1 MDKKTA
7 RQEIRE
13 KIQKLNQREIHKY
26 NREINSHIVNSRL
39 FLEGKVI
46 MGYLGEPGEVNIDQ
60 SLQTALNMGKTV
72 CVPQILEGPGEMAA
86 ARLVTLKKLGR
97 DRYGIRTPQEPVETI
112 APEDIDLVLTP
123 GLGFTAQGERLGR
136 GAGYYDRSCHGAP
149 KGFPWQS
156 GMRCRSR
163 KSCPPMPMTRKSVIC
178 VRKKDCG
185 YARITENKEESF
197 WRVKIG
203 SSCWFQCWPS

>member
-1 MDKKTA
+1 MTSGIK
-7 RQEIRE
+7 EIRTVM
-13 KIQKLNQREIHKY
+13 QRADENRRFGARTIVFVDEIHRF

-46 MGYLGEPGEVNIDQ
+46 MGYLAEPGEVNIDQ

-72 CVPQILEGPGEMAA
+72 CVPQILEAPGEMAA

-136 GAGYYDRSCHGAP
+136 G
-149 KGFPWQS
+149 
-156 GMRCRSR
+156 SR
-163 KSCPPMPMTRKSVIC
+163 VL
-178 VRKKDCG
+178 
-185 YARITENKEESF
+185 
-197 WRVKIG
+197 
-203 SSCWFQCWPS
+203 

>member
-1 MDKKTA
+1 MDKKA
-7 RQEIRE
+7 VRQEIRD
-13 KIQKLNQREIHKY
+13 KIQRLNQREIHRF

-60 SLQTALNMGKTV
+60 ALQTALNMGKTV
-72 CVPQILEGPGEMAA
+72 CVPQILEGPGQMAA

-97 DRYGIRTPQEPVETI
+97 DRYGIRTPQEPVETV

-136 GAGYYDRSCHGAP
+136 GPGIMTGSCHGAP

-156 GMRCRSR
+156 GTKCRC
-163 KSCPPMPMTRKSVIC
+163 
-178 VRKKDCG
+178 
-185 YARITENKEESF
+185 
-197 WRVKIG
+197 
-203 SSCWFQCWPS
+203 

>member
-1 MDKKTA
+1 MEKKA
-7 RQEIRE
+7 VRQEIRE
-13 KIQKLNQREIHKY
+13 RIQKLNQREIHRF

-46 MGYLGEPGEVNIDQ
+46 MGYLAEPGEVNIDQ

-72 CVPQILEGPGEMAA
+72 CVPQILEAPGEMAA

-136 GAGYYDRSCHGAP
+136 GAGYYDRFLPRCT
-149 KGFPWQS
+149 KGV
-156 GMRCRSR
+156 
-163 KSCPPMPMTRKSVIC
+163 PMAIGYEVQ
-178 VRKKDCG
+178 VRKELPTSAHDAKVRYLCTEKDCG
-185 YARITENKEESF
+185 YARPTENEGESF
-197 WRVKIG
+197 WKVRIG
-203 SSCWFQCWPS
+203 PSCWFQCWPL

>member
-1 MDKKTA
+1 MEKKA
-7 RQEIRE
+7 VRQEIRE
-13 KIQKLNQREIHKY
+13 RIQKLNQREIHRF

-46 MGYLGEPGEVNIDQ
+46 MGYLAEPGEVNIDQ

-72 CVPQILEGPGEMAA
+72 CVPQILEAPGEMAA

-123 GLGFTAQGERLGR
+123 GLGFTAQGRT
-136 GAGYYDRSCHGAP
+136 AGPG
-149 KGFPWQS
+149 
-156 GMRCRSR
+156 SR
-163 KSCPPMPMTRKSVIC
+163 VL
-178 VRKKDCG
+178 
-185 YARITENKEESF
+185 
-197 WRVKIG
+197 
-203 SSCWFQCWPS
+203 